1 MSEMGEQ
8 HSQTVE
14 KVSERKVAGKE
25 DFNNLFTYINV
36 LTIKFVLIGFEE
48 NDYIHLFRKER

>member
-14 KVSERKVAGKE
+14 KVSERKVAGK

-36 LTIKFVLIGFEE
+36 LTIKYVLIGFEE

>member
-8 HSQTVE
+8 HSQT
-14 KVSERKVAGKE
+14 VSERKVAGKE

-36 LTIKFVLIGFEE
+36 LTIKYVLIGFEE